1 MAVDSEG
8 FETCRNPQLKNFI
21 VVLIGCISIV
31 NVVIGLGLGVLC
43 DTSPTDMNPSAI
55 LSKPNHHRYNKQPL
69 HTPHDYESNLTASKV
84 FPSSFRPSMA
94 CHKCL
99 YYKVEDNNS
108 FSIRIIIT
116 RFSAFCVI
124 FVQMPALSAVKSYA

>member
-69 HTPHDYESNLTASKV
+69 HTRKKHLHPSCKCFISNV
-84 FPSSFRPSMA
+84 F
-94 CHKCL
+94 
-99 YYKVEDNNS
+99 N
-108 FSIRIIIT
+108 
-116 RFSAFCVI
+116 
-124 FVQMPALSAVKSYA
+124 Q

>member
-8 FETCRNPQLKNFI
+8 FETCWNPQLKNFI

-43 DTSPTDMNPSAI
+43 DTAPTDMNPSAT

-69 HTPHDYESNLTASKV
+69 HTRKKVPASVLQV
-84 FPSSFRPSMA
+84 FHLQCFQSVAGP
-94 CHKCL
+94 
-99 YYKVEDNNS
+99 
-108 FSIRIIIT
+108 RIELGT
-116 RFSAFCVI
+116 S
-124 FVQMPALSAVKSYA
+124 